1 MTKKK
6 FTKTYGQDAPWL
18 DPLTVDTSKLE
29 MIGEKRHTLVSEIA
43 QANLQAIDGA
53 LTGAV
58 EYEMARDFYNNLPA
72 TTPARY
78 PEVEDFI
85 TIRDREQRARLMQ
98 RLLTDLAKRM
108 DYVEL
113 PPPPPQG
120 GGGSGDGGAGNPP
133 PSSGKQ
139 PPQRQQPGQGQP
151 QPSKGNTPAPKPA
164 PKQAPQP
171 AQAPAPQPQA
181 QPKPQPAQ
189 AQPAPAAQAKQ
200 QEATPKNPDPRM
212 TEVKNELDE
221 APPVEQEHGGGGVQ
235 YRSDVKNAG
244 MFYAIRYIINRLA
257 VDTNWLETT
266 PEGRDTWNL
275 GRVFRSGYNP
285 NYLRNAQDDRL
296 VTVDKMFLSLD
307 TSGSVLAYAEEI
319 AAMAAGAVGLVQLF
333 HGTEGKPQIEIRR
346 QSPLAYPG
354 QAFPE
359 WDEGR
364 DARLVRNLSL
374 SSDDINGRAKAAG
387 GRNYDKYS
395 PECHQFLDAWMAQT
409 EAQHPELRGK
419 MHIENF
425 EAYLAWWLHVY
436 RPAPG
441 TRLLFW
447 GDTQSVGFISPWLL
461 KQMVRNYRFVWMT
474 PYTPETIAHYLRY
487 YDGEESMRRSFAAGY
502 FGYTT
507 EFFGLEYVGLPVLH
521 GVNSASSVR
530 QALRRIATL

>member
-1 MTKKK
+1 MKKK

-18 DPLTVDTSKLE
+18 DPLAVDTSKLE
-29 MIGEKRHTLVSEIA
+29 MVGEKRHTLVQEIA
-43 QANLQAIDGA
+43 QADDHTIDGA

-58 EYEMARDFYNNLPA
+58 EFEVARDFYNNLPA
-72 TTPARY
+72 TTETRY
-78 PEVEDFI
+78 PAVADFI
-85 TIRDREQRARLMQ
+85 NTRGREQRARLMQ

-120 GGGSGDGGAGNPP
+120 GGGGGGNPP
-133 PSSGKQ
+133 PSGGSGQ
-139 PPQRQQPGQGQP
+139 QGQPQRQPGQGQP
-151 QPSKGNTPAPKPA
+151 QPQRSRPGREGGPAQTPAPQPKPQQ
-164 PKQAPQP
+164 PKP
-171 AQAPAPQPQA
+171 AQAPAPAA
-181 QPKPQPAQ
+181 QGKKAEES
-189 AQPAPAAQAKQ
+189 PAPSA
-200 QEATPKNPDPRM
+200 DPCM
-212 TEVKNELDE
+212 TEVTNKLDE
-221 APPVEQEHGGGGVQ
+221 APPVEREHSGGGVQ
-235 YRSDVKNAG
+235 YRSETKNAG
-244 MFYAIRYIINRLA
+244 MFYAIRYIIQRLA
-257 VDTNWLETT
+257 VDVDWLATT

-275 GRVFRSGYNP
+275 GRIFRSGYNP

-296 VTVDKMFLSLD
+296 VTVDEMFLSLD

-319 AAMAAGAVGLVQLF
+319 AAMAAGAVGLVRLF

-346 QSPLAYPG
+346 KSPLAYPG

-364 DARLVRNLSL
+364 DARLVRNPGLPSE
-374 SSDDINGRAKAAG
+374 DINGRAKAAG
-387 GRNYDKYS
+387 GRHYSQYS
-395 PECHQFLDAWMAQT
+395 PESERFLTAWMREQ
-409 EAQHPELRGK
+409 EAHYPQLVGNWHS
-419 MHIENF
+419 ENF

-447 GDTQSVGFISPWLL
+447 GDTQSVGFANPWLL

-474 PYTPETIAHYLRY
+474 PYTPDNIAHYLRY
-487 YDGEESMRRSFAAGY
+487 YDGEASMRRQFAQGNFNNY
-502 FGYTT
+502 SC

-530 QALRRIATL
+530 QALRRIQTL